1 MLKQTGPDRI
11 LVPFA
16 GPGAGTAPLTWGQKA
31 ILNDMRETGWALNLS
46 AVHALPAGTTI
57 EDVVAQLGILI
68 SRYPVLRMRLDTD
81 DQGNPC
87 QVVHASGEV
96 ALSVVDASDAE
107 EPLAVLRRAND
118 LWHAQQFIHLDL
130 YRDWP
135 LHLTVFRHRGLGACQ
150 VWTLP
155 EILVDG
161 TSFNLIMEDLTS
173 GDTADRRIGDPRAVQ
188 ILDLGR
194 REQTPSLRRTS
205 DRAMRYWESQLRHIP
220 PLTFGE
226 PTHPEGRLGKRY
238 WHGRFSSPA
247 AYLAMLA
254 IARRTRTDSSRV
266 LLALTATAIG
276 RVTGVNPLTAKV
288 ILDNRFRPG
297 FAGAIAS
304 LSQNSVLTLDLAGAT
319 IDETVA
325 RSRRVSLAA
334 GMYAYYDPD
343 QLEQLVARLDAERG
357 YPARVTCRIN
367 DRRVTTRART
377 SAESVDQV
385 SVETIREKLPET
397 FLAWDGTLDSLAEQ
411 VFISVEDYPETVYL
425 QVIFDMACFTEAQAE
440 ALLYGVEE
448 VAVEAAFDP
457 AVPTGLGAYL
467 ADQHSGGFRGV
478 VPPVQ
483 HSGPGSPLPA
493 VPGDRQ

>member
-1 MLKQTGPDRI
+1 MPEQTISASI

-16 GPGAGTAPLTWGQKA
+16 GPGAGTAPLTWGQRA
-31 ILNDMRETGWALNLS
+31 ILHDMRQTGWALNLS
-46 AVHALPAGTTI
+46 AVHELPAGTSV
-57 EDVVAQLGILI
+57 EDVAARLGVLI
-68 SRYPVLRMRLDTD
+68 SRYPALRMRLDTD
-81 DQGNPC
+81 ARGNPC
-87 QVVHASGEV
+87 QAVQASGEI
-96 ALSVVDASDAE
+96 ALSVVDVPDCE
-107 EPLAVLRRAND
+107 EPDDVRRRAND
-118 LWHAQQFIHLDL
+118 LWHERLFLHLDL

-135 LHLTVFRHRGLGACQ
+135 MHMTVFRHRGLAAYQ

-155 EILVDG
+155 EVLSDG

-173 GDTADRRIGDPRAVQ
+173 GDTADRRVSDPRAVQ

-194 REQTPSLRRTS
+194 REQTPPLRRTS

-226 PTHPEGRLGKRY
+226 PTHPQGRLGQRY

-266 LLALTATAIG
+266 LLALIATAIG

-288 ILDNRFRPG
+288 ILNNRFRPG

-304 LSQNSVLTLDLAGAT
+304 VSQNSVLTLDLAGAT
-319 IDETVA
+319 IDEAVA

-334 GMYAYYDPD
+334 GMYAYYDPEQLD
-343 QLEQLVARLDAERG
+343 QLIARLDAERG

-367 DRRVTTRART
+367 DRRVSARART
-377 SAESVDQV
+377 PAEGADQV
-385 SVETIREKLPET
+385 TTEKISQKLPET
-397 FLAWDGTLDSLAEQ
+397 FLAWDGTLDSLPEQ
-411 VFISVEDYPETVYL
+411 AFISVEDYPETVYL
-425 QVIFDMACFTEAQAE
+425 QVIFDMACFTEAQVQ

-448 VAVEAAFDP
+448 VAVAAAFDP
-457 AVPTGLGAYL
+457 KVPTGVGAGL
-467 ADQHSGGFRGV
+467 AGPHPGGV
-478 VPPVQ
+478 VIRAGPALRPPLTAPG
-483 HSGPGSPLPA
+483 GP
-493 VPGDRQ
+493 R